1 MACYAKSRCKQNIPK
16 INTRQGCET
25 DIGWPF
31 GGRRTPAWRWQ
42 NGRKATVGGQN
53 GSCCIAIR
61 PVLRPRKACFMAQ
74 NGRRGGLSYLFRR
87 VFPPKR
93 EQNAPPSERN
103 RLWVNHLRKVL
114 RGWRFYSRRA
124 PDGRRR
130 RSQRGC
136 CKHCSPFLTVRS
148 RAGHSAASW
157 ERTTHKRAPG
167 PRCRPG
173 HHAVSAP
180 GLPCA

>member
-1 MACYAKSRCKQNIPK
+1 MACHAKSRCKQNIPK

-74 NGRRGGLSYLFRR
+74 KRPSGRPFLPVSACFSAQTGAECATFGAQLPMGQSFA
-87 VFPPKR
+87 
-93 EQNAPPSERN
+93 ESAPRMA
-103 RLWVNHLRKVL
+103 HLRP
-114 RGWRFYSRRA
+114 SA

-136 CKHCSPFLTVRS
+136 CKHCSPFLTVSS
-148 RAGHSAASW
+148 RAGRSAAS
-157 ERTTHKRAPG
+157 R
-167 PRCRPG
+167 
-173 HHAVSAP
+173 
-180 GLPCA
+180 